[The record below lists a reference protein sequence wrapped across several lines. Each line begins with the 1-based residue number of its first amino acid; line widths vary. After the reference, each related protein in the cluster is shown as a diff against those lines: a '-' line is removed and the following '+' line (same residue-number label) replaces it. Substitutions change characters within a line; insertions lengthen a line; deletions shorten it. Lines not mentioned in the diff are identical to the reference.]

1 MTKVKTLKLFALL
14 ICIVLVIAAF
24 TRCGAKRP
32 EDQIIGSWYQEGRSK
47 PYFTFYNDGTCYAS
61 GRDGT
66 WNIVDGNQLHVKR
79 SGELVV
85 LTIDSIKDG
94 CLTLSYEGK
103 PISLWNSPR

>member
-1 MTKVKTLKLFALL
+1 MTKIKTSKLL
-14 ICIVLVIAAF
+14 IVLICAVLVIIAF

-32 EDQIIGSWYQEGRSK
+32 EEQLIGSWYLEGWSK
-47 PYFTFYNDGTCYAS
+47 PYFTFYDDGTCYAS

-66 WNIVDGNQLHVKR
+66 WNIVDGDQLHVKR

-94 CLTLSYEGK
+94 CLVLSYEGK
-103 PISLWNSPR
+103 PLSLWNSPR